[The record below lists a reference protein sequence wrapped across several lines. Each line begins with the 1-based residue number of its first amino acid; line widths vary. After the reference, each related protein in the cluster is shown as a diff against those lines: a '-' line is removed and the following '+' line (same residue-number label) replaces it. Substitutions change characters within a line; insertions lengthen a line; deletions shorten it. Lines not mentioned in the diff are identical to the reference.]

1 METLQRMNVRDS
13 SHQDDIKTIV
23 DRLTNTIHPFATQLN
38 EINQIYVEMHV
49 FFLVY
54 EKVIF
59 SNKMKNTNIYTVR
72 TVIKSNLKIVETEYK
87 SIPLTNMYMTA
98 DLSVSY
104 IPYLCLFGWCCVQP
118 YLCLFACCCVQP
130 YLRLFTWCCVQRIYV

>member
-1 METLQRMNVRDS
+1 MNVRDS

-38 EINQIYVEMHV
+38 DINQIYVEMHV

-59 SNKMKNTNIYTVR
+59 NNKMKSKKICTVR
-72 TVIKSNLKIVETEYK
+72 TALKSNCKIVE
-87 SIPLTNMYMTA
+87 IN
-98 DLSVSY
+98 
-104 IPYLCLFGWCCVQP
+104 
-118 YLCLFACCCVQP
+118 
-130 YLRLFTWCCVQRIYV
+130 

>member
-1 METLQRMNVRDS
+1 MNVRDS

-59 SNKMKNTNIYTVR
+59 NNKMKSKKKYA
-72 TVIKSNLKIVETEYK
+72 LLEQ
-87 SIPLTNMYMTA
+87 L
-98 DLSVSY
+98 
-104 IPYLCLFGWCCVQP
+104 
-118 YLCLFACCCVQP
+118 
-130 YLRLFTWCCVQRIYV
+130 